1 MKFEFL
7 SKYFP
12 REKFLKPLHI
22 GISFSD
28 SNIKAISFD
37 KTLKEPLLKSV
48 IVPIEKGA
56 IVEGSIVNMD
66 EVVKKLSKIKESLD
80 STFVFFTVPDELA
93 YVFSS
98 SVLVTTEGD
107 ITENVAFIMEENVP
121 LSLNDIVF
129 DFVPTKVIQSD
140 LGYNVS
146 VVVVASP
153 KKEIEKFIEA
163 FYKSGLEPV
172 GCIHESQAIAGALV
186 SNKMPETLSIVHA
199 RGNRVGIYLVKNNLV
214 HFSTLRSILDEDYKK
229 QFLDEYEKFLE
240 YCSRYDTSEPQPI
253 KSVFVC
259 GEFEYAKKIVE
270 AIVDS
275 PNLIHTKD
283 VKLSN
288 VWTNIFEIDKHLPSI
303 PYEESL
309 NLAGPIGA
317 TLADIT

>member
-12 REKFLKPLHI
+12 REKFLKPAHI

-37 KTLKEPLLKSV
+37 KTLKDPPLKSV

-56 IVEGSIVNMD
+56 IVAGSIVD
-66 EVVKKLSKIKESLD
+66 IKEVVKKLSLIKESLD
-80 STFVFFTVPDELA
+80 SSFVFFTVPDELA
-93 YVFSS
+93 YVFST
-98 SVLVTTEGD
+98 SVLVASGGDMTES
-107 ITENVAFIMEENVP
+107 VAFIMEENVP
-121 LSLNDIVF
+121 LPLDDIVF
-129 DFVPTKVIQSD
+129 DFVPSKIVQANSEYD
-140 LGYNVS
+140 VS
-146 VVVVASP
+146 VVVAASS

-172 GCIHESQAIAGALV
+172 GCIHESQAIANALV
-186 SNKMPETLSIVHA
+186 SNKTSGTLSIVHA
-199 RGNRVGIYLVKNNLV
+199 RENRVGIYLVKNNLV
-214 HFSTLRSILDEDYKK
+214 HFSTLRSVLDDDYKK

-240 YCSRYDTSEPQPI
+240 YCLRYDTSKEEPI

-270 AIVDS
+270 AITESANIV
-275 PNLIHTKD
+275 HTKD

-317 TLADIT
+317 TLADII